1 MQVQFKST
9 AEALGTGEY
18 SGELLAIEQS
28 DGQFGTQVKFTFAL
42 TAPEHNGRR
51 LTAYARLSGSTQGKL
66 AKWVQALLGR
76 PIKEGETVD
85 LFRLIGKPCVLVVVR
100 ASKPDGSSYNKIE
113 DVLPAPPP
121 DDLFEAS

>member
-9 AEALGTGEY
+9 AEPLSTGEY
-18 SGELLAIEQS
+18 SAELAAIEQS

-66 AKWVQALLGR
+66 YRWCQALLAR
-76 PIKEGETVD
+76 PIRENERVD
-85 LFRLIGKPCVLVVVR
+85 LNALLNRPCTLVVIR
-100 ASKPDGSSYNKIE
+100 ATKPDGTAYNRIE
-113 DVLPAPPP
+113 DVLPVPPP